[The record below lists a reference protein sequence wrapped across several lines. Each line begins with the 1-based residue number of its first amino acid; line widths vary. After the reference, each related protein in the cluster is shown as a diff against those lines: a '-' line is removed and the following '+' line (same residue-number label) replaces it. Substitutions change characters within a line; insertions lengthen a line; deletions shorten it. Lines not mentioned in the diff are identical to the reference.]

1 MKNYPPLDNLINPPF
16 TKILLLLFQAEKG
29 SQKSFFD
36 LFVAKVSFR
45 FSIKNIYF
53 SLQFRDIAISRESG
67 RSWQRSRNWN
77 TEIMETRIRIS
88 IQKIKKKKK
97 TNRLHP
103 PPLFCSF
110 ARPMQIRRENRGR
123 GREDRSTCH
132 RMSTHDRSR
141 VGRGINMK
149 SCRLIYDPGTGR
161 PLLDLWRYPLS
172 LPPPLSLRKTSAL
185 FSICSR
191 RGRIVGQ
198 LSFFQ
203 NVLTRFCVTVSRDL
217 YS

>member
-1 MKNYPPLDNLINPPF
+1 
-16 TKILLLLFQAEKG
+16 
-29 SQKSFFD
+29 
-36 LFVAKVSFR
+36 
-45 FSIKNIYF
+45 
-53 SLQFRDIAISRESG
+53 
-67 RSWQRSRNWN
+67 
-77 TEIMETRIRIS
+77 METRIRIS

-97 TNRLHP
+97 KQIACTP

-161 PLLDLWRYPLS
+161 PLLDLWRYPLFPPPS
-172 LPPPLSLRKTSAL
+172 LPPGKRRLYFLSARDGAESSVNFLFFKTFSLKFCELQFREIYTVRKRQSL
-185 FSICSR
+185 FDFFYTLCRDDRRDWQDFKISR
-191 RGRIVGQ
+191 ASRNIYRFQ
-198 LSFFQ
+198 LVAEKRKKF
-203 NVLTRFCVTVSRDL
+203 NGA
-217 YS
+217 